1 MQTFS
6 MFFSEDAGEKF
17 RNMSDDQFSG
27 WKKANPG
34 AAKKA
39 DELRSGKKAPTTAA
53 PKAAPGKNLPGDK
66 PGGPLSAKG
75 GALAKHRKSEMGK
88 WAEGSKKSPSALAK
102 KASSA
107 LTTTSSPKEEPA
119 TPKKKRETVSHYVP
133 RVRNPG
139 RTLTEPTGGDLGD
152 KQKKQKEKIKYKKKK
167 DSGEG
172 LLTKLRK
179 KTMSAGRDSLGNPG
193 TSSSGDLEGLS
204 GRDKGLGN

>member
-34 AAKKA
+34 AAQKA

-107 LTTTSSPKEEPA
+107 VTKKDPIKPVDVKVDA
-119 TPKKKRETVSHYVP
+119 PKKPAPTPAKGNVSTPVADRTYLPLKKKETP
-133 RVRNPG
+133 QQPQ
-139 RTLTEPTGGDLGD
+139 
-152 KQKKQKEKIKYKKKK
+152 QKAKKKK
-167 DSGEG
+167 SKSD
-172 LLTKLRK
+172 LLGKAIRATRAAARNS
-179 KTMSAGRDSLGNPG
+179 TDDMGVS
-193 TSSSGDLEGLS
+193 TSGDLEGLS